1 MSWARRRDQTRRR
14 AGTAA
19 RWALTRARSWLA
31 PHDDGATRPSAGP
44 DTSDVNRMFEWCQ
57 ATTGSRYRPQYLWPT
72 LQSASSAKALGVP
85 RISVVE
91 FGVAGGNGLLAL
103 EEAAA
108 AAESLLGIGV
118 AVAGFDTGKGLP
130 PPVDHRDVPFVLRP
144 GYFEMDERALRDR
157 LSRAELVL
165 GPVAETLGPWL
176 ETGPAPVGFAAFDL
190 DYWSSTVDALRLFDA
205 RDGVLLPRILCYFD
219 DILGV
224 AWGDFNGERAAI
236 ADFPEPGGPLTMTTR
251 FFGFVD
257 ELDKK
262 HSSTTALHRANA
274 RRWLSSNSKGEL
286 SGFKICA
293 PICATKPR
301 CCR

>member
-19 RWALTRARSWLA
+19 RWALTRARAWLA

-176 ETGPAPVGFAAFDL
+176 EAGPAPVGFAAFDL
-190 DYWSSTVDALRLFDA
+190 DYWSSTA
-205 RDGVLLPRILCYFD
+205 YFSR
-219 DILGV
+219 GSCV
-224 AWGDFNGERAAI
+224 
-236 ADFPEPGGPLTMTTR
+236 T
-251 FFGFVD
+251 
-257 ELDKK
+257 
-262 HSSTTALHRANA
+262 STTSWAWRGVTSTASG
-274 RRWLSSNSKGEL
+274 RRSPTSTPATS
-286 SGFKICA
+286 CA
-293 PICATKPR
+293 SWDPSTACVISYPR
-301 CCR
+301 PST